1 MRAARPTAEVVGPP
15 PQPLDVVPAH
25 GTVAGDSCSCGTG
38 SSDDARRELFAAYD
52 VALTGWR
59 KSLIAAVLNTRLI
72 QKT

>member
-1 MRAARPTAEVVGPP
+1 MKAARRAADVVGPP
-15 PQPLDVVPAH
+15 PQPIDVVPAR

-59 KSLIAAVLNTRLI
+59 ESLIAAVLSTPAI